1 MCVCVCL
8 CNTPEAFYLVGVGHA
23 SDSLLPLHSERLI
36 KISVIS
42 STQHTTQVSQSSNQ
56 CRETSPPLFFLHA
69 LVSLQIV
76 DTLNYHIHLYST
88 HWSLG
93 SILQERRRYHLWKFP
108 RLKTMFLHIRQP
120 YKSSTCLCAD
130 SEDEGALASH
140 LT

>member
-8 CNTPEAFYLVGVGHA
+8 CNTPEAFYLVGVGPA
-23 SDSLLPLHSERLI
+23 SDFLLPLHSERLI
-36 KISVIS
+36 IKISVIS
-42 STQHTTQVSQSSNQ
+42 STQDTSQSKFKSMSRNQ
-56 CRETSPPLFFLHA
+56 PPTFFLHA

-108 RLKTMFLHIRQP
+108 RLKTMFLQIRQL

-130 SEDEGALASH
+130 SEDKDALTSH